1 MALLAGKRVDRN
13 LPLPHFSMNL
23 HHTYPVFYAQPSIQV
38 IQSLSNDCEE
48 GISDYSAYINIMN
61 GIIFINQQ

>member
-1 MALLAGKRVDRN
+1 VPRPAGMALLAGKRVDRN

-38 IQSLSNDCEE
+38 IQSLSNDCE
-48 GISDYSAYINIMN
+48 
-61 GIIFINQQ
+61 